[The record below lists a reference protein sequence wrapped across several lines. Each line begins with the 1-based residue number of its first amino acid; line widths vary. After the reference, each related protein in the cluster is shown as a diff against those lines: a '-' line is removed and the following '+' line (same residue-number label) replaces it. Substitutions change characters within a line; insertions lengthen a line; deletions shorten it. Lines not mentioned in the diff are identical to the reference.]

1 MTTKVFKDSNRT
13 TAFPFENMTL
23 IVTKK
28 DNGGTRLRLVQHG
41 VRNKVPQMVT
51 NFFLDAAESAE
62 LSELLEG

>member
-28 DNGGTRLRLVQHG
+28 DNGGARLRLIQHG
-41 VRNKVPQMVT
+41 IRNQLPRSVT
-51 NFFLDAAESAE
+51 DIYLDASESAE
-62 LSELLEG
+62 LTELFG